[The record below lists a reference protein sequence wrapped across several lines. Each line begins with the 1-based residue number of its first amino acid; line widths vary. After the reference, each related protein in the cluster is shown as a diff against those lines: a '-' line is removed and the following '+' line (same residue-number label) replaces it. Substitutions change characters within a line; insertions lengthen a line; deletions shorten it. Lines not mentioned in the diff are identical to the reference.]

1 MRFGRR
7 IVPTLPSF
15 TPAARSNTTAL
26 ENMTTTNTT
35 NNNIIHPPIFFRFDI
50 LSYSIYIIA
59 SIEIM
64 KLVPTWIKRVTLVEI
79 LVSVV
84 FLLYIVLP
92 IATPSA
98 LVPLVQ
104 SPLGMIAI
112 FLIVLYL
119 FLFAHPL
126 LAVLYLVVAYLLL
139 RRSSSIPPAV
149 RKSDKPPTLPVIPI
163 PKNTHQPATPP
174 PRPLAAHTLEQD
186 VIAKMAPVGQST
198 NTLVQ
203 TSFKPVAANV
213 SGASPI

>member
-1 MRFGRR
+1 M
-7 IVPTLPSF
+7 L
-15 TPAARSNTTAL
+15 L
-26 ENMTTTNTT
+26 HTTTTT
-35 NNNIIHPPIFFRFDI
+35 TTTTTRSSFGLTFYLI
-50 LSYSIYIIA
+50 LYIIA

-84 FLLYIVLP
+84 FILYIVLP
-92 IATPSA
+92 IATPSS

-139 RRSSSIPPAV
+139 RRSSMPPAV
-149 RKSDKPPTLPVIPI
+149 RKSEKPPTLPVIPI
-163 PKNTHQPATPP
+163 PENTHQPVARPP
-174 PRPLAAHTLEQD
+174 SPQAAYTLEQD
-186 VIAKMAPVGQST
+186 VIAKMAPVGKSF
-198 NTLVQ
+198 VQ
-203 TSFKPVAANV
+203 TSFKPVLTNV